1 MEDFLLRLQESS
13 FGVWVSSAPTI
24 FAYPT
29 ILMLHT
35 VGLAMVVGP
44 AWVLDMRLLGYGARL
59 PVDALRGAFRIMCIG
74 FLISASTGIALF
86 ISEADERG
94 LKWIFWAKMASIALA
109 LIVTTR
115 LRRAVFAGGVAPEV
129 APPNARSL
137 AKASL
142 VLWLA
147 AITAGR
153 PVAHLEKNPPP
164 QGVPNFLHLFDL
176 ASKNPPSP

>member
-1 MEDFLLRLQESS
+1 MEDFLLRLQESA

-35 VGLAMVVGP
+35 VGLAMIVGP
-44 AWVLDMRLLGYGARL
+44 AWVLDVRLLGYGARL
-59 PVDALRGAFRIMCIG
+59 PVETLRGAFRVMWIG
-74 FLISASTGIALF
+74 FAINASTGLALF
-86 ISEADERG
+86 ISEADDKG
-94 LKWIFWAKMASIALA
+94 LKWIFWVKLASIALA

-115 LRRAVFAGGVAPEV
+115 LQRVVFGGGVASDV
-129 APPNARSL
+129 APPRARTL

-153 PVAHLEKNPPP
+153 LMAYVK
-164 QGVPNFLHLFDL
+164 
-176 ASKNPPSP
+176 

>member
-1 MEDFLLRLQESS
+1 MEEFLLKLQESD
-13 FGVWVSSAPTI
+13 FGVWVSSAPTLL
-24 FAYPT
+24 AYPT

-44 AWVLDMRLLGYGARL
+44 AWVLDVRLLGYGARL
-59 PVDALRGAFRIMCIG
+59 PIEALRGAFRIMWIG
-74 FLISASTGIALF
+74 FIINASTGIALF
-86 ISEADERG
+86 VSEADEKG

-142 VLWLA
+142 ILWFA

-153 PVAHLEKNPPP
+153 LMAYVK
-164 QGVPNFLHLFDL
+164 
-176 ASKNPPSP
+176 